1 MPKSEQRSIS
11 FAQVLTEEYR
21 ALRENTEWAADT
33 EQDLLRKMHDREAP
47 LSALCISGGGIR
59 SATFALGA
67 IQAFAEKGI
76 LADFDYL
83 STVSGG
89 GYIGGWLS
97 AWKQREQG
105 LNKIIPKL
113 KPTAPAPARVQ
124 QLSHSK
130 IGPALNRYLDA
141 GRHHRAKHAAQLA
154 GASADTDV
162 RSDDTSAGPGTGQ
175 ARSNLPSLLRRC
187 DNTICGHGCGR
198 CDSCDWRPL
207 VCLGHLQRDA
217 LPAGGRQQES
227 LGIRLCQ

>member
-113 KPTAPAPARVQ
+113 KPTAPAPARGTVDPVQ
-124 QLSHSK
+124 HLRAYNSYLTPKLRLLSTDPSTLAAPIGRNMLLNWPVLVPILMFGLMIPRLVLALARLGVTLQLFY
-130 IGPALNRYLDA
+130 GDA
-141 GRHHRAKHAAQLA
+141 VTEYA
-154 GASADTDV
+154 
-162 RSDDTSAGPGTGQ
+162 
-175 ARSNLPSLLRRC
+175 N
-187 DNTICGHGCGR
+187 
-198 CDSCDWRPL
+198 
-207 VCLGHLQRDA
+207 DA
-217 LPAGGRQQES
+217 
-227 LGIRLCQ
+227 